1 MAFTLHIHFHL
12 QHQEGLWKVCSV
24 KDRNIR
30 FAGIHFRFLSQ
41 GDVITSVK
49 RLKTDQP
56 SANVM
61 SKVSPNMP
69 TSDIRSFHNIFPK
82 SSHVPNCFQNQVVY
96 RAPFKRFDL
105 FLHIFSISLCFVFFS
120 TGQTCNQSCLPRPW
134 VAWKFRVPKRFAN
147 SRGPPAVR
155 AGMDTVN
162 IAFLGTNI
170 SLGCP
175 PSQ

>member
-105 FLHIFSISLCFVFFS
+105 FLHMFSQFLCVSCSSPRDKHATKAACQDRGSLGSFVFPRGS
-120 TGQTCNQSCLPRPW
+120 PTLAAHLRCGQEWIQS
-134 VAWKFRVPKRFAN
+134 
-147 SRGPPAVR
+147 
-155 AGMDTVN
+155 
-162 IAFLGTNI
+162 I
-170 SLGCP
+170 
-175 PSQ
+175 

>member
-24 KDRNIR
+24 KARNIR

-69 TSDIRSFHNIFPK
+69 TSVLSIYFQNLHMYQTLS
-82 SSHVPNCFQNQVVY
+82 NCFQA
-96 RAPFKRFDL
+96 RLFIGAPSKRFDL
-105 FLHIFSISLCFVFFS
+105 FLHMFFSISLCFVFFS
-120 TGQTCNQSCLPRPW
+120 TAFQKDNQSCLPRPW
-134 VAWKFRVPKRFAN
+134 VAWKFRVPKRCAS
-147 SRGPPAVR
+147 SRGPP
-155 AGMDTVN
+155 TVS
-162 IAFLGTNI
+162 G
-170 SLGCP
+170 
-175 PSQ
+175 